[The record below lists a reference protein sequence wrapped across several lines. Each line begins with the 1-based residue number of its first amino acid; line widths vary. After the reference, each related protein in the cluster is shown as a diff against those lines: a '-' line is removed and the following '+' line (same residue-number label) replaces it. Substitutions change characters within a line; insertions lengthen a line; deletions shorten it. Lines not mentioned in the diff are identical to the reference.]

1 MQGRLVST
9 ALVLAALAAMNVQG
23 LHAAGP
29 AAIPEPELVG
39 EGVLSTQADELG
51 AAFTPDGKTVY
62 FTLRSPTTT
71 TPALSTICVSHLS
84 GGRWSEPEVAPFSGR
99 FNDLSPTI
107 SPDGKR
113 LFFASDRP
121 APGKTATPKPD
132 DPPDIDLWVMER
144 TADGWSEPRNLGTP
158 VNTPAIESSPAVAAD
173 GTLYFASSRA
183 GGKGSLDLYRSRFVD
198 GRYAEPEPLTEINTA
213 AYEGQPAIAPDQS
226 LLVFAAAGRPDG
238 LAGGG
243 YPYAKGDLYVS
254 FRTDTG
260 WSPPQLLPPPI
271 NSKASDSSPSFSPDG
286 RWLYFTSERSPFTV
300 PMPHPLTGRE
310 MEAQLHGVLSGSG
323 NLYRIDL
330 AAVRAFAP
338 SAATP
343 EPLAKTSPEPTLGPI
358 LEPRLWGEGVISTRD
373 DEFGAQLT
381 DDGGTVFFDR
391 TVPRNQ
397 LYTIHV
403 SHFSGGRWS
412 PPEVAPFSGTWRDSD
427 PVLSGDGT
435 RLFFVSDR
443 PRQGKPVQDFDIWY
457 VERTASGWSR
467 EARHLEGPPN
477 SEGNEYFASS
487 TRDGTLYFTSNRPG
501 SKGGIDVWRSRLVD
515 GRYAEPENLG
525 DAINAPGRVNIEAL
539 VAPDESFLLVGAFG
553 HPDGL
558 GDCDL
563 FVSWRKDG
571 VWQPLQNLG
580 PKVNSA
586 ARDYSPRLSPDGRYL
601 FFASERGL
609 PIQDRRPGTYRE
621 LIAAMHG
628 TLNGLGNI
636 YQIDL
641 KAALG
646 K

>member
-1 MQGRLVST
+1 MQGRWISI
-9 ALVLAALAAMNVQG
+9 VLALAATSALS

-29 AAIPEPELVG
+29 VSIPEPELFG
-39 EGVLSTQADELG
+39 EGVLSTQADEIG
-51 AAFTPDGKTVY
+51 AAFTPDGGTIY
-62 FTLRSPTTT
+62 FTLRSQTTT
-71 TPALSTICVSHLS
+71 TPALSTICVSHLA
-84 GGRWSEPEVAPFSGR
+84 GGHWSEPQVAPFSGR
-99 FNDLSPTI
+99 FNDSNPTI

-121 APGKTATPKPD
+121 APGKTSPTKPD

-144 TADGWSEPRNLGTP
+144 TADGWGEPRNLGAP
-158 VNTPAIESSPAVAAD
+158 VNTPAIELSPAVAAD
-173 GTLYFASSRA
+173 GTLYFASSRP
-183 GGKGSLDLYRSRFVD
+183 GGKGSLDLYRSRFGD
-198 GRYAEPEPLTEINTA
+198 GHYAEPEPLAEINTD

-226 LLVFAAAGRPDG
+226 LLVFAAAGRPDA
-238 LAGGG
+238 LVSGG

-254 FRTDTG
+254 FRTGSG
-260 WSPPQLLPPPI
+260 WSPPQVLPPPI

-286 RWLYFTSERSPFTV
+286 RSLFFTSERSPFTV
-300 PMPHPLTGRE
+300 PMPHPLKGHE
-310 MEAQLHGVLSGSG
+310 MVDQLHAALSGSG

-330 AAVRAFAP
+330 AAIRAFAP
-338 SAATP
+338 ATGPVPASA
-343 EPLAKTSPEPTLGPI
+343 SGPQ
-358 LEPRLWGEGVISTRD
+358 LWGEGVISTRD

-381 DDGGTVFFDR
+381 EDGGTVFFDR

-403 SHFSGGRWS
+403 SHLSGGSWS

-427 PVLSGDGT
+427 PVLSGDG
-435 RLFFVSDR
+435 RRMFFVSDR
-443 PRQGKPVQDFDIWY
+443 PREGKPVQDFDIWY
-457 VERTASGWSR
+457 VDRTAAGWST

-477 SEGNEYFASS
+477 SDEGSEYFAST
-487 TRDGTLYFTSNRPG
+487 TRDGTLYFTSSRPG

-563 FVSWRKDG
+563 FVSWNKNG

-580 PKVNSA
+580 PRVNSV

-609 PIQDRRPGTYRE
+609 PTQEHRPGTYRE
-621 LIAAMHG
+621 LIAAMNG

-636 YQIDL
+636 YRIDL
-641 KAALG
+641 KAVLG

>member
-1 MQGRLVST
+1 MQGCLVST
-9 ALVLAALAAMNVQG
+9 VLLLAAISALSLQ
-23 LHAAGP
+23 AAGP
-29 AAIPEPELVG
+29 VAIPEPELFG

-51 AAFTPDGKTVY
+51 AAFMPDGRTVY

-71 TPALSTICVSHLS
+71 TPALSTICVSRLV
-84 GGRWSEPEVAPFSGR
+84 GNRWSEPEVAPFSGR
-99 FNDLSPTI
+99 FNDSSPTI

-144 TADGWSEPRNLGTP
+144 NADGWGEPHNLGAP
-158 VNTPAIESSPAVAAD
+158 LNTPAIESSPAVAAD
-173 GTLYFASSRA
+173 GTLYFASTRP

-213 AYEGQPAIAPDQS
+213 AFEGQPAIAPDQS

-238 LAGGG
+238 LVGGG
-243 YPYAKGDLYVS
+243 FPYPKGDLYVS
-254 FRTDTG
+254 FRTDAG
-260 WSPPQLLPPPI
+260 WSPPQVLPPPI

-286 RWLYFTSERSPFTV
+286 RWLFFTSERSPFTV
-300 PMPHPLTGRE
+300 PMPHPLKGHE
-310 MEAQLHGVLSGSG
+310 MADQLHGALSGSG

-330 AAVRAFAP
+330 AAIRAFATPAAAP
-338 SAATP
+338 SPDPDSVPAP
-343 EPLAKTSPEPTLGPI
+343 Q
-358 LEPRLWGEGVISTRD
+358 LWGDGVISTRD

-381 DDGGTVFFDR
+381 EDGGTVFFDR

-403 SHFSGGRWS
+403 SHFAGGRWS

-427 PVLSGDGT
+427 PVLSGDGS
-435 RLFFVSDR
+435 RMFFVSDR
-443 PRQGKPVQDFDIWY
+443 PRQGKAVQDFDIWY
-457 VERTASGWSR
+457 VERTATGWSS
-467 EARHLEGPPN
+467 EAHHLEGPPN
-477 SEGNEYFASS
+477 SEGSEYFASS

-515 GRYAEPENLG
+515 GHYAEPENLG

-580 PKVNSA
+580 PQVNSV

-609 PIQDRRPGTYRE
+609 PIQDHRPGTYRE
-621 LIAAMHG
+621 LIAAIQS

-636 YQIDL
+636 YRIDL

>member
-1 MQGRLVST
+1 MQGRLVPI
-9 ALVLAALAAMNVQG
+9 AVAFAALAVISTMG
-23 LHAAGP
+23 IYPAGP
-29 AAIPEPELVG
+29 AAIPEPELFG

-51 AAFTPDGKTVY
+51 AAFTPDGKTLY

-71 TPALSTICVSHLS
+71 TPSLLTICVSHLA

-99 FNDLSPTI
+99 FNDSGPTI

-113 LFFASDRP
+113 LFFSSDRP
-121 APGKTATPKPD
+121 APGKTSPSKPD
-132 DPPDIDLWVMER
+132 DLPDVDLWVMER
-144 TADGWSEPRNLGTP
+144 TADGWSEPRNLGAP

-173 GTLYFASSRA
+173 GTLYFASSRP

-198 GRYAEPEPLTEINTA
+198 GHYTEPEPLTEINSE
-213 AYEGQPAIAPDQS
+213 AYESQPAIAPDQS
-226 LLVFAAAGRPDG
+226 LLVFAAAGRPDA
-238 LAGGG
+238 LVSGG

-254 FRTDTG
+254 FRTGSG
-260 WSPPQLLPPPI
+260 WSPPQALPPPI

-286 RWLYFTSERSPFTV
+286 RSLFFTSERSPFTV
-300 PMPHPLTGRE
+300 PMPHPLKGHE
-310 MEAQLHGVLSGSG
+310 MADRLHGTLSGSG

-330 AAVRAFAP
+330 AAIRALAP
-338 SAATP
+338 STVSAASGAD
-343 EPLAKTSPEPTLGPI
+343 PLS
-358 LEPRLWGEGVISTRD
+358 EPRLWGEGVISTRD

-381 DDGGTVFFDR
+381 EDGGTVFFDR

-403 SHFSGGRWS
+403 SHVSGGRWS

-427 PVLSGDGT
+427 PVLSGDG
-435 RLFFVSDR
+435 RRMFFVSDR
-443 PRQGKPVQDFDIWY
+443 PRDGKPAQDFDIWY
-457 VERTASGWSR
+457 VERTASGWSS
-467 EARHLEGPPN
+467 EAHHLKGPPN
-477 SEGNEYFASS
+477 SEGSEYFASS

-515 GRYAEPENLG
+515 GHYAEPENLG

-580 PKVNSA
+580 PRVNSV
-586 ARDYSPRLSPDGRYL
+586 ARDYSPRLSPDGRTL

-609 PIQDRRPGTYRE
+609 PIQDHRPGTYRE
-621 LIAAMHG
+621 LIDAVNG

-636 YQIDL
+636 YRIDL

>member
-1 MQGRLVST
+1 M
-9 ALVLAALAAMNVQG
+9 
-23 LHAAGP
+23 
-29 AAIPEPELVG
+29 
-39 EGVLSTQADELG
+39 AD
-51 AAFTPDGKTVY
+51 
-62 FTLRSPTTT
+62 R
-71 TPALSTICVSHLS
+71 
-84 GGRWSEPEVAPFSGR
+84 
-99 FNDLSPTI
+99 
-107 SPDGKR
+107 
-113 LFFASDRP
+113 
-121 APGKTATPKPD
+121 
-132 DPPDIDLWVMER
+132 
-144 TADGWSEPRNLGTP
+144 
-158 VNTPAIESSPAVAAD
+158 
-173 GTLYFASSRA
+173 
-183 GGKGSLDLYRSRFVD
+183 
-198 GRYAEPEPLTEINTA
+198 
-213 AYEGQPAIAPDQS
+213 
-226 LLVFAAAGRPDG
+226 
-238 LAGGG
+238 
-243 YPYAKGDLYVS
+243 
-254 FRTDTG
+254 
-260 WSPPQLLPPPI
+260 
-271 NSKASDSSPSFSPDG
+271 
-286 RWLYFTSERSPFTV
+286 
-300 PMPHPLTGRE
+300 
-310 MEAQLHGVLSGSG
+310 LHGTLSGSG

-330 AAVRAFAP
+330 ATIRAFAP
-338 SAATP
+338 AKP
-343 EPLAKTSPEPTLGPI
+343 EPPVQTSAEPTLGPI

-381 DDGGTVFFDR
+381 EDGGTVFFDR

-427 PVLSGDGT
+427 PVLSGDGKKM
-435 RLFFVSDR
+435 FFVSDR
-443 PRQGKPVQDFDIWY
+443 PREGKPVQDFDIWY
-457 VERTASGWSR
+457 IERTATGWSS

-515 GRYAEPENLG
+515 GHYTEPENLG

-580 PKVNSA
+580 PKVNSV

-621 LIAAMHG
+621 LIAAMNG

-641 KAALG
+641 KTALG